1 MTSFRS
7 LGTGT
12 VFATPTLTADDA
24 GKTVSITLNADAL
37 LAIQSSAGSE
47 FYLSMR
53 VTNGSNSST
62 RDQFAFGYTG
72 TTSNEPLPTLTLVE
86 PATTAVPEPMS
97 ALLLA
102 AGLAGLVATRRRG

>member
-12 VFATPTLTADDA
+12 VFAIPTLTAADA

-37 LAIQSSAGSE
+37 SAIQSSAGSE

-102 AGLAGLVATRRRG
+102 VGLAGLVATRRRG